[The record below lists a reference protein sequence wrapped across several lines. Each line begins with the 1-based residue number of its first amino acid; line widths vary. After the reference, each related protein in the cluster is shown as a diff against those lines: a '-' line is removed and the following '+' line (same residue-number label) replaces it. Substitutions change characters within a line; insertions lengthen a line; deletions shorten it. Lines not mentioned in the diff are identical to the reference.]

1 MMDLIVLPI
10 AALGQEAGPLF
21 SARAEAS
28 GAWFSALAS
37 GTLGRGEDAF
47 LAALRGRTGFVSA
60 LPLVRAAGGAFRA
73 LTAPYSTKFGP
84 AALSGADAYALG
96 AKLGRLVSRR
106 LDLDAMDVGLPLT
119 GAFLDG
125 LQQSGLVTASYR
137 HFANWYE
144 DIESF
149 ESFWATRPARLRE
162 TVRRKG
168 RKVRE
173 MGGTFVILS
182 APREIENGMASYR
195 DIYADS
201 GKIAEPHP
209 DFMGLMTRK
218 LSARGDV
225 RLGLLLINGEP
236 VAVQLWLLCGRGATI
251 FKLAHREKF
260 SACSPGTLLTHWM
273 FSQLVPAL
281 QIKRV
286 DFGRGDDLYKRDWL
300 RFCTF
305 RRGIIACNPTN
316 LAGLRDIAID
326 IFPTW
331 TGRVMR
337 QASGTA

>member
-1 MMDLIVLPI
+1 MMDLIALPI
-10 AALGQEAGPLF
+10 AALGQELGPLF
-21 SARAEAS
+21 SSPAQAS

-37 GTLGRGEDAF
+37 GTLSRGEEAF
-47 LAALRGRTGFVSA
+47 LAVLRGRTGPVSA
-60 LPLVRAAGGAFRA
+60 LPLVRTAGGALRA
-73 LTAPYSTKFGP
+73 LTAPYSTTFGP

-96 AKLGRLVSRR
+96 EKLGRLVSRR
-106 LDLDAMDVGLPLT
+106 LELDAMDTGLPVT
-119 GAFLDG
+119 EAFLDG
-125 LQQSGLVTASYR
+125 LNRSGLATANYR

-149 ESFWATRPARLRE
+149 ESFWATRPARLKE

-168 RKVRE
+168 RRVGE
-173 MGGTFVILS
+173 MGGTFLVLS
-182 APREIENGMASYR
+182 SPREIEDGIASYR
-195 DIYADS
+195 DVYADS

-209 DFMGLMTRK
+209 DFMGLMIDK

-225 RLGLLLINGEP
+225 RLGFLLINGEP
-236 VAVQLWLLCGRGATI
+236 VAVQLWLLCAHGATI
-251 FKLAHREKF
+251 FKLAHRQKF

-281 QIKRV
+281 KIKRV
-286 DFGRGDDLYKRDWL
+286 DFGRGDDRYKRDWL

-326 IFPTW
+326 IVPTL
-331 TGRVMR
+331 GRRMIR
-337 QASGTA
+337 QVCGTA